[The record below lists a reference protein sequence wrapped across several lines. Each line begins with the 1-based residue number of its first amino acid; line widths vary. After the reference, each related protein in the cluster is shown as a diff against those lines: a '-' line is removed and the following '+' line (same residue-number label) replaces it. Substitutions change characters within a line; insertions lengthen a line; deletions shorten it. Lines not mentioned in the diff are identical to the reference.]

1 MPRDSAARWESF
13 DGKGNDICIAF
24 TLITMAR
31 RPIVVKGG
39 LQRITLHSTTFMAKV
54 DFNAFMGGGDDWK
67 AFIDL

>member
-24 TLITMAR
+24 TLIAMAR

-67 AFIDL
+67 VFIDL